1 MTIDTNTAL
10 SSGKKY
16 YAGFMEYPFDVGLT
30 YDEIL
35 KLNTSEN
42 KALKVAVKIIKTDSN
57 YFTLTFVDANQVK
70 YFDCFKNYVYGL
82 DSQSI
87 AKAHKHCEVLQ
98 TIYDQTKPS
107 LQYFVDEYARQATEV
122 ADDLYMDIGNQRT
135 L

>member
-10 SSGKKY
+10 NSDQRY

-30 YDEIL
+30 YDEVL
-35 KLNTSEN
+35 ELNTPEN
-42 KALKVAVKIIKTDSN
+42 KSLKVAVKIIKTDSN

-87 AKAHKHCEVLQ
+87 AKAHKHCDVLQ
-98 TIYDQTKPS
+98 ALYDQTKPS
-107 LQYFVDEYARQATEV
+107 LQDFVDEYARQATKV